1 MNNSK
6 PGRKFSGN
14 RKKSPYKGKDKSE
27 KDNARQERKNEYYGK
42 SKRLSS
48 ERNFDKPKEGYIKDN
63 SEKPRGSYFKKDT
76 SEKSFD
82 KPRRSFTKDSSE
94 KPRRNFNNDSH
105 SGEHDKFKKRFTS
118 DKEDRKKS
126 YPEKNFNRSSK
137 SFSKNQGEKSFDK
150 PKRNS
155 DGYREDKDTSI
166 KHKRSFSK
174 NDSGKSIDKDGK
186 SFSRGYEK
194 KYKDKRFYKKD
205 FSKKKDEKPTFAEQ
219 GLIRLNKYI
228 ANAGICSRR
237 EADDLIRS
245 GCVNVNGKVI
255 SELGFKVREGDVV
268 NYSGTHIKTEKPV
281 YLLLNKPKDYITTAA
296 DDRGRRT
303 VMELITGACK
313 ERIYPVGRLD
323 RNTTG
328 LLLFTN
334 DGEVTKKLTHP
345 KHNVQKLYHVELDK
359 NLKQTDLLKIRDGI
373 ELEDGPIKPDEVS
386 YAGETKREV
395 GIQIHSGA
403 NRVVR
408 RIFESLEYEVIKLD
422 RVMFAG
428 LTKKNLP
435 KGRWRFLTET
445 EISFLKMV

>member
-1 MNNSK
+1 MNNGK
-6 PGRKFSGN
+6 PGRKFSSD

-27 KDNARQERKNEYYGK
+27 KDNSRQERKNEYYGK

-48 ERNFDKPKEGYIKDN
+48 ERSFDKPKEGYIKDN
-63 SEKPRGSYFKKDT
+63 SEKNFDKPRRSFDKNSSDKPRRNFSKDS

-82 KPRRSFTKDSSE
+82 KPRTSFDKDSTE
-94 KPRRNFNNDSH
+94 KPRRNFSKDS
-105 SGEHDKFKKRFTS
+105 SE
-118 DKEDRKKS
+118 KS
-126 YPEKNFNRSSK
+126 FNRTSK
-137 SFSKNQGEKSFDK
+137 SFSKDGEKKFNPSRDEK
-150 PKRNS
+150 PKRNT
-155 DGYREDKDTSI
+155 DGYSVDKDTSI
-166 KHKRSFSK
+166 KNKRSFSK
-174 NDSGKSIDKDGK
+174 DDAGKSVDKDGK
-186 SFSRGYEK
+186 SFNRGYEK
-194 KYKDKRFYKKD
+194 KYKEKRFYKKD
-205 FSKKKDEKPTFAEQ
+205 FSKKKDEKPTYADQ
-219 GLIRLNKYI
+219 GLTRLNKYI

-237 EADDLIRS
+237 EADDLIKS

-255 SELGFKVREGDVV
+255 TELGFKVKVGDIV
-268 NYSGTHIKTEKPV
+268 NYSGATIKTEKPV
-281 YLLLNKPKDYITTAA
+281 YLLLNKPKDYITTVV

-303 VMELITGACK
+303 VMELIEGACK

-334 DGEVTKKLTHP
+334 DGEMTKKLTHP

-359 NLKQTDLLKIRDGI
+359 NLKQTDLLKIRDGV
-373 ELEDGPIKPDEVS
+373 ELEDGLIKPDEVS
-386 YAGETKREV
+386 YVGETKKEV

-408 RIFESLEYEVIKLD
+408 RIFEKLDYEVIKLD
-422 RVMFAG
+422 RVMLAG